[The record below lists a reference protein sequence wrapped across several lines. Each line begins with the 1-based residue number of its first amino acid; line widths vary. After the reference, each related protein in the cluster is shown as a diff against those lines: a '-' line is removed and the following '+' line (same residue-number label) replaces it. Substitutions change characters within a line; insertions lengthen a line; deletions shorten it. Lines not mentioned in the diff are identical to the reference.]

1 MTHRTFQDRIAQN
14 ELSNKNLIELMPFIN
29 ISWYNL
35 KQLGK
40 GSHVY
45 LIVTREQNSNIM
57 LIIARQIRS
66 LISG

>member
-14 ELSNKNLIELMPFIN
+14 ELSNNNLIELMPFIN

-35 KQLGK
+35 NNWVRA
-40 GSHVY
+40 HIFY
-45 LIVTREQNSNIM
+45 LIVTREQNLNIM

-66 LISG
+66 LITG